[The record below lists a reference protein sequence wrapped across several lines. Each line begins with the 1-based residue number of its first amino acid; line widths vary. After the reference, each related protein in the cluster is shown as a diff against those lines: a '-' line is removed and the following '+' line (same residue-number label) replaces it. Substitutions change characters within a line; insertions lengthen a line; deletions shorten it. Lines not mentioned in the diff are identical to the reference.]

1 MNGLLAENLEI
12 YAKFDR
18 FYPPQNRGSG
28 PPPSL
33 VYSEKRPD
41 PPPKIEAGDPTLR
54 PKVGTHPPQ
63 KPPFFDPPG
72 PPPKRGQKWGFLGF
86 LGFWPILGVFWG
98 GRVFR
103 R

>member
-1 MNGLLAENLEI
+1 MNGLLAENLEN
-12 YAKFDR
+12 YANFDR

-63 KPPFFDPPG
+63 KPPFLTPPG
-72 PPPKRGQKWGFLGF
+72 PPQKGVKN
-86 LGFWPILGVFWG
+86 GVFWG
-98 GRVFR
+98 FWGNWQFR